1 MMTYLELVNKVML
14 RLREP
19 SVSSGTLQGSG
30 NSTRYPRLIG
40 EFVNEAKSQV
50 EAAWDWSALRQT
62 LTVTTQTG
70 VFNYEL
76 NGSQHNFKV
85 LNVWNDTSNIEMQ
98 YKDARWFDQEFLMA
112 PPQTGIP
119 AFYNFNG
126 ISNDGDTQVDIYPIP
141 DGVYA
146 LRFNVTLR
154 NLPLEADTDKLWIP
168 SRPVILLAT
177 AMAIEERGEDG
188 GQQSMNAYSAA
199 QSALAD
205 EIALDAARHPED
217 TIWYSV

>member
-1 MMTYLELVNKVML
+1 MTYIELVNKVLL
-14 RLREP
+14 RLRENQ
-19 SVSSGTLQGSG
+19 VTTVQGSG
-30 NSTRYPRLIG
+30 NSNAYARLIG
-40 EFVNEAKSQV
+40 EFVNEAKAQV
-50 EAAWDWSALRQT
+50 ESAWDWSALRTT
-62 LTVTTQTG
+62 LTVTTAADT
-70 VFNYEL
+70 FNYEL
-76 NGSQHNFKV
+76 NGSQNNFKV
-85 LNVWNDTSNIEMQ
+85 LDVWNDTTNIEMQ
-98 YKDARWFDQEFLMA
+98 YRDANWFNTEFLTA
-112 PPQTGIP
+112 EPQKGQP

-126 ISNDGDTQVDIYPIP
+126 VSTDGDTQIDIYPVP

-154 NLPLEADTDKLWIP
+154 NLPLDADSDKLWVP

-188 GQQSMNAYSAA
+188 GQQSANAYGAYRN
-199 QSALAD
+199 ALAD